1 MSQTRETV
9 IAALMPDEIDYDRVA
24 AQLGPEAV
32 PILKHLIEEGDPMIA
47 PKATYLVARIP
58 SDQTS
63 DAILVAA
70 RASEPLVR
78 LAAAAVAPAVG
89 PDAAPELLSSLLDD
103 ADVGVR
109 KQALDKASLYRDD
122 EVIGRQLERMAK
134 NDSEVALRQL
144 AERSR
149 RPA

>member
-1 MSQTRETV
+1 VSQTRETV

-32 PILKHLIEEGDPMIA
+32 PILTQLIEEGDPMIA

-58 SDQTS
+58 SGRTS
-63 DAILVAA
+63 HAILVAA

-89 PDAAPELLSSLLDD
+89 PEAAPELLSALLDD
-103 ADVGVR
+103 VDVGVR

-122 EVIGRQLERMAK
+122 EVIGPQLDRMAK

-144 AERSR
+144 AERFR